1 MGVTPATFEE
11 QLAYDLQHGTKKE
24 ADEVLLGYDDKGNPV
39 YGPNPYAGQ
48 SNYGIDASSPE
59 SIGRS
64 IELEVQR
71 RRRLIAGDSGQGFQP
86 LPPDIADMVVRD
98 SATGMVRRTRAG
110 STRSAILGAFSPT
123 APLGASSILGSM

>member
-1 MGVTPATFEE
+1 MPSPITPE
-11 QLAYDLQHGTKKE
+11 QQAQYELD
-24 ADEVLLGYDDKGNPV
+24 N
-39 YGPNPYAGQ
+39 GQ
-48 SNYGIDASSPE
+48 IDQAE
-59 SIGRS
+59 YQRR

-98 SATGMVRRTRAG
+98 GATGMVRRTRAG